1 MRQRIYSISMN
12 LRIIIKFIGLTLSF
26 YKKSKPGIYFLM
38 YHSIGEKINLE
49 IDIDSSLFK
58 KQIGYLQSRGE
69 IISID
74 TASKMIEEKISL
86 TKQYFVITFDDG
98 YKNFY
103 LNALPI
109 LENHN
114 APAII
119 YINTSFIEHPE
130 MIPIDPRVGFTKKM
144 HPMNWKIINKI
155 KDNSLITIGCHGHLH
170 KELPTISSANI
181 EKDIKKSLSIFQA
194 KLGIQPEHFC
204 YPRGMS
210 NQRVEN
216 LIASFFISSVI
227 TSFHGKPLE
236 CIKNNYAI
244 ERIPVLKSDGLLWFK
259 LRVSSKLYLDILF
272 FNFISKKFL
281 R

>member
-1 MRQRIYSISMN
+1 MREKIYSISMN
-12 LRIIIKFIGLTLSF
+12 LRVFIKFIGFTLSF

-38 YHSIGEKINLE
+38 YHSVGEQINLE
-49 IDIDSSLFK
+49 IDIDSILFK
-58 KQIGYLQSRGE
+58 EQIGYLQSRGE

-74 TASKMIEEKISL
+74 TASKMIEEKIFL

-103 LNALPI
+103 ENALPI
-109 LENHN
+109 LEKNN

-130 MIPIDPRVGFTKKM
+130 MIPIDSRTGFTKKM
-144 HPMNWKIINKI
+144 QPMTWEVINKI

-170 KELPTISSANI
+170 EELPTISSINI
-181 EKDIKKSLSIFQA
+181 KKDINKSLSIFQA
-194 KLGIQPEHFC
+194 RLGIQPDHFC

-210 NQRVEN
+210 NNRVEN
-216 LIASFFISSVI
+216 LIASCFKSSVI
-227 TSFHGKPLE
+227 TTFHGNPLE
-236 CIKNNYAI
+236 FIKNNYAI

-272 FNFISKKFL
+272 FNFISRKFL